1 VARTAV
7 RRPGIGG
14 CADRRARWPMVTP
27 RGNRRGSPR
36 RLARRHR
43 SLPAVG
49 PVHVVVGQ
57 VLVAAEDL
65 ALPGRWPTGGWA
77 RRGVRRGA
85 AAMMRS
91 GQSSGWL
98 LRLGGGRCRMAR
110 RLGAGRL
117 TRSQVPEWQAS
128 PGGTAPDRP
137 EAHDA
142 RPAWH
147 PGRADNPERP
157 DRSAMARYRRQ
168 QNRPSSAGSYSAV
181 GLGSLRS
188 GVVVLSIVVS
198 PGRAALVHDELPV
211 ATWPRTHALGK
222 PVSGLVP

>member
-1 VARTAV
+1 MIRSGRANQGLRIGSPWSQGASGVRRPRSRCSSASVMRVVATDRTAV
-7 RRPGIGG
+7 
-14 CADRRARWPMVTP
+14 ALTMVTTAHSG
-27 RGNRRGSPR
+27 RW
-36 RLARRHR
+36 A
-43 SLPAVG
+43 
-49 PVHVVVGQ
+49 
-57 VLVAAEDL
+57 AAE
-65 ALPGRWPTGGWA
+65 GTGGWA
-77 RRGVRRGA
+77 RRSVRRGA
-85 AAMMRS
+85 AATMRS

-157 DRSAMARYRRQ
+157 ERSAMARYRRQ

-188 GVVVLSIVVS
+188 GSLC
-198 PGRAALVHDELPV
+198 
-211 ATWPRTHALGK
+211 
-222 PVSGLVP
+222 